1 MEGVQNVRM
10 ASESSSILEWTQLP
24 NSARPDC
31 ITGYI
36 ISWPGGQGQTADS
49 STSINVG
56 SLNGFPY
63 CETHVTV
70 TVTVNTPNGAV
81 NTSASSS
88 SVFFQH
94 PGTS

>member
-36 ISWPGGQGQTADS
+36 IFWPGGQGQTADS

-63 CETHVTV
+63 CETVTV

>member
-1 MEGVQNVRM
+1 MTI
-10 ASESSSILEWTQLP
+10 ASKTSSILEWTQLP

-63 CETHVTV
+63 CETVTV

-81 NTSASSS
+81 STSANSS

-94 PGTS
+94 PGIS